1 MIPDKAVGKVKHFH
15 EAGII
20 SFRLSIHDVSKNG
33 PINFKEKKSSVW
45 SKRVPKRSNPVK
57 IRAYIY

>member
-1 MIPDKAVGKVKHFH
+1 MIPDKSVNKVKNFH
-15 EAGII
+15 DAGII

-33 PINFKEKKSSVW
+33 PVDFKKQPIWRKK
-45 SKRVPKRSNPVK
+45 VPKRSNPVK